1 MLKFHHMVII
11 ATIALFVVIAC
22 LTLITMPKNT
32 ILHGNDKLQ
41 HIAAFFALTLPVACY
56 RPRWLLWMVPLA
68 AAFGGAI
75 ELLQPFVGRSRDLAD
90 WYADLK
96 GIGAAAVLGSLLH
109 VICKGISTARQPR
122 AVP

>member
-1 MLKFHHMVII
+1 
-11 ATIALFVVIAC
+11 
-22 LTLITMPKNT
+22 
-32 ILHGNDKLQ
+32 
-41 HIAAFFALTLPVACY
+41 
-56 RPRWLLWMVPLA
+56 MVPLA